1 MESRFLEVTFRKGKP
16 IAAYL
21 YLTDDSSAKS
31 RRSKQSGPGLVLD
44 YGEADE
50 LIGIEITSP
59 SRATLESV
67 NEVLL
72 SHRLAPVADSELSP
86 LQAA

>member
-1 MESRFLEVTFRKGKP
+1 MESRFLEVTFRRGKP

-31 RRSKQSGPGLVLD
+31 HRSKQSGLGLVLD

-50 LIGIEITSP
+50 LIGIEITCGY
-59 SRATLESV
+59 
-67 NEVLL
+67 L
-72 SHRLAPVADSELSP
+72 SALYRYF
-86 LQAA
+86 